1 MISPGKWKRLFIF
14 NISWLVKID
23 NLSLWHVL
31 LVISAR
37 LTLRKSLIYIYI
49 YKASMYIT
57 AAFMT
62 TGSFIVFSAGENNNP
77 RVRIRSVGD
86 SRVSFFLLY
95 LLFPL
100 FYFFCRCS
108 HNCTR
113 THLLAYSIGKPFCWF
128 FIYPAPKN
136 ISFHV
141 LKRFSIAFTFH
152 RIQHLFAFVRC
163 RRFPFF
169 VRSFVENWF
178 VCYIFCLFYFNFC
191 FWVIKMGVSFIFK
204 IAALLSFP
212 FNLFYLALNK

>member
-14 NISWLVKID
+14 NIFWLVKID
-23 NLSLWHVL
+23 NLSLWQECSFGYFCSTYLAKVTDL
-31 LVISAR
+31 
-37 LTLRKSLIYIYI
+37 YIYR
-49 YKASMYIT
+49 ASMYIT

-152 RIQHLFAFVRC
+152 RIQHLFAFVRL
-163 RRFPFF
+163 
-169 VRSFVENWF
+169 S
-178 VCYIFCLFYFNFC
+178 
-191 FWVIKMGVSFIFK
+191 
-204 IAALLSFP
+204 LLSVFR
-212 FNLFYLALNK
+212 